1 MLKKILETQMLRD
14 EHFPV
19 VAFFNAITD
28 DSFVNVVQHLST
40 GVGYGIN
47 DVDCTFPNDLEPDEE
62 PFHGVLF
69 ALHDDEVIVDY
80 QTFYYYLEQAC
91 NTYITEY
98 PQDKKTISEVLRK
111 VFEKYRLAN

>member
-1 MLKKILETQMLRD
+1 MLKKILETQMLRY

-19 VAFFNAITD
+19 VVFFNAITD
-28 DSFVNVVQHLST
+28 DSFVNIVQHLST

-47 DVDCTFPNDLEPDEE
+47 DVDCTFPNDLEPGEE

-69 ALHDDEVIVDY
+69 ALHDDKVIVDY
-80 QTFYYYLEQAC
+80 QTFYYYLEQAS